1 MKRENPNLFGAL
13 LLGLLLNTLLSSQTA
28 YWARI
33 GLLAYPLSAGLLIS
47 AALLFAWAWRGVERR
62 RWLRFAL
69 GCLLGA
75 SSALEVLRFWRL
87 LERVA
92 PDSQNLL
99 EVCLLLLLPVLYLRR
114 VSAIAQTANV
124 VLAALLI
131 AGGLLILSI
140 AGDLQVANLQR
151 LRMTG
156 NGCRRC
162 AVNACCT
169 RNFCCLRSGPIRKS
183 GAPIP

>member
-114 VSAIAQTANV
+114 VSAIAQ
-124 VLAALLI
+124 
-131 AGGLLILSI
+131 
-140 AGDLQVANLQR
+140 D
-151 LRMTG
+151 
-156 NGCRRC
+156 
-162 AVNACCT
+162 
-169 RNFCCLRSGPIRKS
+169 RKS
-183 GAPIP
+183 VV